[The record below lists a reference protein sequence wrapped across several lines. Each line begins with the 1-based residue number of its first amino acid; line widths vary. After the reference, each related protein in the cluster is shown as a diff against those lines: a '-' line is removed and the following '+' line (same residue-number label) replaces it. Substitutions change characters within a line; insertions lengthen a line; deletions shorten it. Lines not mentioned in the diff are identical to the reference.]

1 MSLIVIYTE
10 KLHEVS
16 YSKHPLLTT
25 IITTFDIMST
35 HHNHNQ
41 PQLSTKNLLFSII
54 LNLIITVSQFIGG
67 IISGSLSLMSDAAH
81 NLTDVVSLII
91 SYIAAK
97 LKLKKQTE
105 HETFGY
111 KRAEILAAFI
121 NASTLIILS
130 VYLAIESFKRFNE
143 ITAIESNLV
152 IWLSLIALAAN
163 SLSVLLLSN
172 DAKDNINMKSA
183 YLHLLTD
190 ALVSLAVLIGG
201 LLMKYYQLY
210 WIDPTLTLIISIYL
224 MFLSWDI
231 LLKSTKMLMLFAPEG
246 IKISAI
252 QASVLKFKPIKNL
265 HHVHLWQLNDNAIY
279 LEAHIEFKDDINLS
293 EWDTICQEIEKQ
305 LWIEFKI
312 THSMLQPEYCRD
324 DAKEFIIQD

>member
-1 MSLIVIYTE
+1 
-10 KLHEVS
+10 
-16 YSKHPLLTT
+16 
-25 IITTFDIMST
+25 MST
-35 HHNHNQ
+35 HHEYNH
-41 PQLSTKNLLFSII
+41 PILSTKKLLFSII

-67 IISGSLSLMSDAAH
+67 LISGSLSLMSDAAH
-81 NLTDVVSLII
+81 NLTDVISLVI

-97 LKLKKQTE
+97 LKFKKQTE

-130 VYLAIESFKRFNE
+130 VYLAIESFHRFNN

-152 IWLSLIALAAN
+152 IWLSLIALIAN
-163 SLSVLLLSN
+163 SLSVVLLSN

-224 MFLSWDI
+224 MYLSWDI
-231 LLKSTKMLMLFAPEG
+231 LLESTKMLMLFAPKG
-246 IKISAI
+246 IHIKDIEMSI
-252 QASVLKFKPIKNL
+252 LKFDNIKNL
-265 HHVHLWQLNDNAIY
+265 HHVHLWQLNDHDIY
-279 LEAHIEFKDDINLS
+279 IEAHIQFKENITLS
-293 EWDTICQEIEKQ
+293 DWDEICFKIEKQ
-305 LWIEFKI
+305 LWSEFKI
-312 THSMLQPEYCRD
+312 NHSMLQPEFQRD
-324 DAKEFIIQD
+324 DVKSFIIQD